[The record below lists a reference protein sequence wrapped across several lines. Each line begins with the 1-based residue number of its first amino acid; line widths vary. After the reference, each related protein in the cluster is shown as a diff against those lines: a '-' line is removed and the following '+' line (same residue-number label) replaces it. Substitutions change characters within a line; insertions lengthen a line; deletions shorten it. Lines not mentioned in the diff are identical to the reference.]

1 MGEVPDRQGLAA
13 KVELKLQIADQF
25 NQIDS
30 GSWTNRRVGDLD
42 KLPEWQQ
49 WIRSAAAQP
58 CPMTIDARSASAR
71 FSEDFRAAQTP
82 GVRGKTT
89 HVWPWARAIQSQ
101 GGEPMLRWAVIFL
114 IIAIVAA
121 LFGFTGIAAGA
132 AAIAKFLFGL
142 FLLLC
147 LIFFILAISAGRRV
161 L

>member
-89 HVWPWARAIQSQ
+89 HV
-101 GGEPMLRWAVIFL
+101 
-114 IIAIVAA
+114 
-121 LFGFTGIAAGA
+121 
-132 AAIAKFLFGL
+132 
-142 FLLLC
+142 
-147 LIFFILAISAGRRV
+147 
-161 L
+161 